1 MYQQIKYLGLA
12 LIMLLGLYPIIELT
26 RVIVISGEAYFPE
39 MKGQFA
45 AEIAIMWTLYLS
57 IIPVFLFVHSR
68 IMRHYS
74 PKTEE
79 SSEHAGMKE
88 PSIRT
93 EDGRGEYIRVQYTG
107 KYDHLG
113 IVDKE

>member
-26 RVIVISGEAYFPE
+26 RVIIISGEAYFPE

-45 AEIAIMWTLYLS
+45 AEIAIMWILYLS
-57 IIPVFLFVHSR
+57 IVPVFLFVHSR
-68 IMRHYS
+68 IMRYYS

-79 SSEHAGMKE
+79 SRKHSGRKE
-88 PSIRT
+88 PSFRI

-107 KYDHLG
+107 KFDYRG
-113 IVDKE
+113 IVEKE